1 MKRILTLLLC
11 LTLLTGISASP
22 ALAAPDWPSNVSVE
36 AEGAILMDARSGAVL
51 YGKNLH
57 AVYYPASITKI
68 LTALIVIEHCNL
80 DDVVTFSPDAIYSV
94 EQGSSSA
101 GMDVGD
107 KMTVRDCL
115 YAMLLKSANEVANAL
130 AEHTAGSIKNFAGLM
145 NAKAM
150 ELGAVEGA
158 ISGLAIGV
166 MGIMTAILVP
176 VIELF
181 IA

>member
-11 LTLLTGISASP
+11 LTLLTGISVSP

-80 DDVVTFSPDAIYSV
+80 DDVVTFSHDAIYSV

-101 GMDVGD
+101 GM
-107 KMTVRDCL
+107 T
-115 YAMLLKSANEVANAL
+115 
-130 AEHTAGSIKNFAGLM
+130 
-145 NAKAM
+145 
-150 ELGAVEGA
+150 
-158 ISGLAIGV
+158 
-166 MGIMTAILVP
+166 
-176 VIELF
+176 
-181 IA
+181 